1 MPTLALLL
9 ASLAPAPLTLD
20 VPIYLGAEL
29 SEEIVVS
36 ALRETERIFE
46 PGGIELRFDRSPEKE
61 SSRPLLTVVV
71 QPRPARFKVHGCSR
85 GRHDHRLGLAQ
96 LPSGR
101 ITLWSEQVTRAVD
114 GNWDRKEAPDVDDQ
128 VYARALGRVLAHELG
143 HMLLR
148 LNGHRDRGLMRSVF
162 SHRSLT
168 ARGGGAFRLGE
179 EDLQEIRDN
188 LLHAIAKDRHA
199 SGRLLGTKEA
209 P

>member
-96 LPSGR
+96 LPLRPHHPLVGASGAR
-101 ITLWSEQVTRAVD
+101 RRWKL
-114 GNWDRKEAPDVDDQ
+114 DRKEAPDVDDQ
-128 VYARALGRVLAHELG
+128 VYARALGRVLAHELATCSCDTE
-143 HMLLR
+143 R
-148 LNGHRDRGLMRSVF
+148 TSRPRSNAV
-162 SHRSLT
+162 RIL
-168 ARGGGAFRLGE
+168 
-179 EDLQEIRDN
+179 
-188 LLHAIAKDRHA
+188 A
-199 SGRLLGTKEA
+199 SK